1 MKKHYFELDK
11 VESITLT
18 YERETHYKWFPT
30 IPASPKTFLGI
41 KYGMNS
47 EIQAGWSEY
56 LDENGNE
63 KYQRNRTKTSYFED
77 YKWYRVDDV
86 NKKIYNKA
94 HVTIYLS
101 YKHSLEM
108 QFESTGEAQ
117 AYVDDLIE
125 SSNKSF
131 HVIINK

>member
-1 MKKHYFELDK
+1 
-11 VESITLT
+11 
-18 YERETHYKWFPT
+18 
-30 IPASPKTFLGI
+30 
-41 KYGMNS
+41 
-47 EIQAGWSEY
+47 
-56 LDENGNE
+56 
-63 KYQRNRTKTSYFED
+63 
-77 YKWYRVDDV
+77 VDDV

-125 SSNKSF
+125 SSDKSF